1 MRLKFGMRVAVKTDK
16 APKPAGPYSQAVRAG
31 GFIYVAGQGGVDPA
45 TGRFVVGG
53 VEEQTQQTLKNI
65 EAILKAAGSSL
76 GDVVKVSVFLKDVRD
91 FQAMNKVFAEF
102 FKEPPPARTTVGAHF
117 VAPEMLVEID
127 VVAYSLKHGLKK
139 GEKRGRLRSTT
150 LVDGPAI

>member
-1 MRLKFGMRVAVKTDK
+1 MRTAVKTDK

-31 GFIYVAGQGGVDPA
+31 DFIYVAGQGGVDPR
-45 TGRFVVGG
+45 TGRFVEGG
-53 VEEQTQQTLKNI
+53 VEEQTRQTLKNI

-76 GDVVKVSVFLKDVRD
+76 DDVVKVSVFLKDVRD

-102 FKEPPPARTTVGAHF
+102 FKEPPPARTTVGVEF

-127 VVAYSLKHGLKK
+127 VVAYSP
-139 GEKRGRLRSTT
+139 E
-150 LVDGPAI
+150 